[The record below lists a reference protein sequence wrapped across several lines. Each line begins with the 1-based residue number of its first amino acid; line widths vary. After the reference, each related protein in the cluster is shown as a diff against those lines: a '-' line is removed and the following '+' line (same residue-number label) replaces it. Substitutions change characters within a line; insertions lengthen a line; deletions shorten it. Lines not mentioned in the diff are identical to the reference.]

1 MSDESVTVFQKT
13 DTDMNMAGRNLSNTQ
28 HLLSLHQS
36 AHCRNE
42 RTNGQANNQL
52 DEQSF
57 RIISPTATMI
67 IKRQLYELRWRS

>member
-13 DTDMNMAGRNLSNTQ
+13 DTDMNMAGRNPSNTQ

-36 AHCRNE
+36 VHCRNE

-57 RIISPTATMI
+57 RITSPTATMK
-67 IKRQLYELRWRS
+67 IKKQPYEQRWHS